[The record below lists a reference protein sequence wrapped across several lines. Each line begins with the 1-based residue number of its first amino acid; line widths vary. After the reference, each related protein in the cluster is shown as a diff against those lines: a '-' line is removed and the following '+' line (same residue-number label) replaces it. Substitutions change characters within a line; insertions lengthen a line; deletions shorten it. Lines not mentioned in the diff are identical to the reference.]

1 MSRKLAVIAIGGNS
15 LIKHRD
21 KQSVEDQ
28 YPALCETKEHIAAT
42 GFSNRATTC

>member
-28 YPALCETKEHIAAT
+28 YLALCETWNT
-42 GFSNRATTC
+42 SPTSSNRAGRC